1 MIASSLERV
10 ERDLPADALVLDVG
24 GWARPLS
31 RADWVLDIEAYATR
45 GAWGHDGDPAAE
57 RFTAETWVQRDLC
70 AREPWPFAD
79 GRFDFAVCSHT
90 LEDLRD
96 PVWVCSEL
104 ARVARAGY
112 VEVPAP
118 AEELTWGVHGPWV
131 GWTHHRWL
139 CVIEDG
145 ALELVYKPHLLVREG
160 SHLPPET
167 LSRLSPEARVSR
179 LWWEGRLP
187 CRERI
192 FSDPPAF
199 DAWLAALLRRSAPS

>member
-1 MIASSLERV
+1 VIASSLERL
-10 ERDLPADALVLDVG
+10 ERELADGALVLDVG

-31 RADWVLDIEAYATR
+31 RADWVIDIEAYESR
-45 GAWGHDGDPAAE
+45 GAWGQDGDPEAE
-57 RFTAETWVQRDLC
+57 RFDARTWVQRDLC

-79 GRFDFAVCSHT
+79 GQFDFAVCSHT

-104 ARVARAGY
+104 ERVARAGY
-112 VEVPAP
+112 IEVPAP
-118 AEELTWGVHGPWV
+118 VEELTWGVHGPWV

-139 CVIEDG
+139 CVIAGG
-145 ALELVYKPHLLVREG
+145 AVELVHKPHLLVRDG
-160 SHLPPET
+160 SHLPPGT
-167 LSRLSPEARVSR
+167 LDGLSAEQRVGR
-179 LWWEGRLP
+179 LWWDRRLP

-199 DAWLAALLRRSAPS
+199 DAWLADLLRRSRAS